1 MDYSVLTGDNRAFL
15 EELYQSF
22 SENDGILD
30 ANWRSLFS
38 NLNNGS
44 KQDEKPQDTLS
55 LTSGAALP
63 KGETIRNMAL
73 LALLDAYRKTG
84 HLAASLDPLNL
95 TPLNREA
102 IDRLIQNFDGED
114 YKISFDSFI
123 SGASK
128 NTLNQIISWF
138 ERAYCL
144 STGYE
149 HFYLVDENERNWLS
163 ARIESPANLQHLSTW
178 VKLRIFEKLYQAEY
192 LERFLA
198 KKYTGKKRFSLEGAE
213 SLIPLLDVIVE
224 TAGFIQMEG
233 VTIGMAHR
241 GRLNVLVNIMRKHP
255 SLLFAEFEENFNPE
269 TIDYTDVKYH
279 LGYSGSVMT
288 EAKKEVKISLGFN
301 PSHLEASN
309 PVITGQV
316 RARQDWAG
324 DKTGQKYM
332 GILIHGD
339 AAFVGQ
345 GVVAETLNL
354 MNLSG
359 YSTGGTLHIVLNN
372 QIGFTA
378 NPEESRSTLYATDL
392 AKGFQI
398 PIIHVNADDP
408 EAVYRAARLA
418 MLYRNK
424 FHKDVIIDL
433 IGYRRF
439 GHNEIDEPSF
449 TQPVLYGHIKKHPTA
464 VEIYEK
470 KLLSDKD
477 ISADDIQFIKK
488 GVENSLQS
496 TFESAHR
503 ENIRMKVDTMGERWA
518 SFSIKPD
525 KKEPETK
532 LSKQEIELLSDKI
545 TTYPKDFTPHTKIIK
560 LLENRRN
567 MGKGKENIDWGFS
580 EALAFASLLKDK
592 IRIRMSGQDAQRG
605 TFSHRQAV
613 INDINTGLRYNPLNH
628 ISSEQAQIEIINSP
642 LSEYAV
648 LGFEY
653 GYSVSYPE
661 SLVIWEAQFGDFI
674 NGAQI
679 IIDQFISSAEYKWYR
694 LSGLVLYLPHGY
706 EGQGPEHS
714 SARIERFLEL
724 CAENNM
730 RVYNLT
736 ESAQL
741 FHALRRQTLFKNKKP
756 LVIFTP
762 KSLLRLPEA
771 LSPLEKF
778 TDSNFAEI
786 IEDKWQKDAK
796 KITKLLLCSG
806 KVYYDL
812 SNYFKENK
820 DKITDT
826 ACIRIE
832 QLFPF
837 PEEKL
842 KKIVSQYA
850 SLKKLIWV
858 QEEPENMG
866 AWHFMQNRLKNLL
879 KDGVELNLAARKAS
893 PSPAAGLMVYHKKE
907 LDEIFRTVFS

>member
-1 MDYSVLTGDNRAFL
+1 
-15 EELYQSF
+15 
-22 SENDGILD
+22 
-30 ANWRSLFS
+30 
-38 NLNNGS
+38 
-44 KQDEKPQDTLS
+44 
-55 LTSGAALP
+55 
-63 KGETIRNMAL
+63 
-73 LALLDAYRKTG
+73 
-84 HLAASLDPLNL
+84 
-95 TPLNREA
+95 
-102 IDRLIQNFDGED
+102 
-114 YKISFDSFI
+114 
-123 SGASK
+123 
-128 NTLNQIISWF
+128 
-138 ERAYCL
+138 
-144 STGYE
+144 
-149 HFYLVDENERNWLS
+149 
-163 ARIESPANLQHLSTW
+163 
-178 VKLRIFEKLYQAEY
+178 
-192 LERFLA
+192 
-198 KKYTGKKRFSLEGAE
+198 
-213 SLIPLLDVIVE
+213 
-224 TAGFIQMEG
+224 
-233 VTIGMAHR
+233 
-241 GRLNVLVNIMRKHP
+241 
-255 SLLFAEFEENFNPE
+255 
-269 TIDYTDVKYH
+269 
-279 LGYSGSVMT
+279 
-288 EAKKEVKISLGFN
+288 
-301 PSHLEASN
+301 
-309 PVITGQV
+309 
-316 RARQDWAG
+316 
-324 DKTGQKYM
+324 
-332 GILIHGD
+332 
-339 AAFVGQ
+339 
-345 GVVAETLNL
+345 
-354 MNLSG
+354 
-359 YSTGGTLHIVLNN
+359 
-372 QIGFTA
+372 
-378 NPEESRSTLYATDL
+378 
-392 AKGFQI
+392 
-398 PIIHVNADDP
+398 
-408 EAVYRAARLA
+408 
-418 MLYRNK
+418 
-424 FHKDVIIDL
+424 
-433 IGYRRF
+433 
-439 GHNEIDEPSF
+439 
-449 TQPVLYGHIKKHPTA
+449 
-464 VEIYEK
+464 
-470 KLLSDKD
+470 
-477 ISADDIQFIKK
+477 
-488 GVENSLQS
+488 
-496 TFESAHR
+496 
-503 ENIRMKVDTMGERWA
+503 
-518 SFSIKPD
+518 
-525 KKEPETK
+525 
-532 LSKQEIELLSDKI
+532 
-545 TTYPKDFTPHTKIIK
+545 
-560 LLENRRN
+560 
-567 MGKGKENIDWGFS
+567 
-580 EALAFASLLKDK
+580 
-592 IRIRMSGQDAQRG
+592 
-605 TFSHRQAV
+605 
-613 INDINTGLRYNPLNH
+613 NDINTGLRYNPLNH

-653 GYSVSYPE
+653 GYSLSYPE